1 MDDLNP
7 SPIPWSDYLNGDFDD
22 EPETFRSLPQ
32 AEAGSA
38 VELASI
44 NAHSPGRRDE
54 PAAIDSSLQRFSPP
68 EESPFYFSQ
77 QISQLDREASTQPF
91 YIDHMQLT
99 EGGGHVLDCESE
111 TCTAARLPPSPT
123 EEGARRPSELLSSR
137 KSYSLVPQKRRKV
150 FSRDARLK
158 VREWLDSHADCPYPS
173 TEEKAHF
180 AQEFDLTLKQVS
192 GLFNN
197 MRRRSST
204 GKYLLVQEVQCTER
218 LSLHC

>member
-1 MDDLNP
+1 
-7 SPIPWSDYLNGDFDD
+7 
-22 EPETFRSLPQ
+22 
-32 AEAGSA
+32 
-38 VELASI
+38 
-44 NAHSPGRRDE
+44 
-54 PAAIDSSLQRFSPP
+54 
-68 EESPFYFSQ
+68 
-77 QISQLDREASTQPF
+77 
-91 YIDHMQLT
+91 MQLT
-99 EGGGHVLDCESE
+99 EGGDHVLDCESE

-150 FSRDARLK
+150 FSKDARLK

-197 MRRRSST
+197 MRRRSSI
-204 GKYLLVQEVQCTER
+204 GKYLLVQEV
-218 LSLHC
+218 